1 MFSNERKWDDQ
12 DLIDESSPS
21 RNPQKKL
28 FLPLSTFRH
37 SEARFVP
44 SSLAMRYQ
52 CSTEYEIGQCR
63 EL

>member
-44 SSLAMRYQ
+44 SSLAMRY
-52 CSTEYEIGQCR
+52 
-63 EL
+63 